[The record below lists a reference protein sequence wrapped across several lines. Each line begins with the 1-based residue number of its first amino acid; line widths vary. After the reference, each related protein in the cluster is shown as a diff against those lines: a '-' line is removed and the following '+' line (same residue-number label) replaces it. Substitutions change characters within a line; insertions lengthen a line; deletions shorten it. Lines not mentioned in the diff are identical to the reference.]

1 MDEEKT
7 ALFMS
12 VTGSTLEEAKQY
24 LEMSLMEM
32 DKAVELYFSTSANA
46 NANAN
51 VGGGGGGGQQEDDV
65 RAPMPARQDEPEE
78 APQEVSEEDFFQL
91 KMERK
96 YGALWKKQQ
105 AQVRHFVKAL
115 TGQEDTPKLS

>member
-1 MDEEKT
+1 
-7 ALFMS
+7 
-12 VTGSTLEEAKQY
+12 VSTEQRA
-24 LEMSLMEM
+24 SI
-32 DKAVELYFSTSANA
+32 
-46 NANAN
+46 N
-51 VGGGGGGGQQEDDV
+51 VSIKSK
-65 RAPMPARQDEPEE
+65 QDEPEE